1 MEILQLKYFKDA
13 AETQNF
19 SKTAQKFGVPT
30 SAVSQSIRRL
40 ENEMGTDLFER
51 SSNRISLNEDG
62 RTLYLAV
69 CRMGKQLE
77 DTRRLFA
84 DHSGELSGEVRL
96 QISCNRRVVSD
107 VIRQFSQMHPKVTF
121 VLKHG
126 TGADS
131 EGFDLVISDDGAL
144 KERYTHTELIDEQI
158 AVAFSLDHPLAA
170 RETVSVK
177 ELASERFV
185 TMQPGGRL
193 HYLTQSLCIQAGFYP
208 QISIQCDDPY
218 YIRKYIEMGLGIG
231 FVPMFSWRGQ
241 LPAGLVC
248 RPLKNVRRT
257 TFAFWE
263 PSRYMTKATRQFLE
277 LLRQLCC
284 EARES

>member
-1 MEILQLKYFKDA
+1 MEMLQLKYFKDA

-19 SKTAQKFGVPT
+19 SKTAQKFTVPT

-40 ENEMGTDLFER
+40 EKEMGTPLFAR
-51 SSNRISLNEDG
+51 TSNRITLNEDG
-62 RTLYLAV
+62 KLLYRAV
-69 CRMGKQLE
+69 CQMDRTLE

-84 DHSGELSGEVRL
+84 DRSGSLTGEVKL
-96 QISCNRRVVSD
+96 LIACNRRIVSD
-107 VIRQFSQMHPKVTF
+107 AIRQFSQLHPKVTF
-121 VLKHG
+121 ILKHS
-126 TGADS
+126 ANKD
-131 EGFDLVISDDGAL
+131 EDFDLVISDDGAL
-144 KERYTHTELIDEQI
+144 NERYTHTELIDEQI

-241 LPAGLVC
+241 LPEGMVYI
-248 RPLKNVRRT
+248 PLKNVRRT
-257 TFAFWE
+257 TYAFWE

>member
-1 MEILQLKYFKDA
+1 MEMLQLKYFKDA

-19 SKTAQKFGVPT
+19 SKTAQKFTVPT

-40 ENEMGTDLFER
+40 EKEMGTPLFAR
-51 SSNRISLNEDG
+51 TSNRITLNEDG
-62 RTLYLAV
+62 KLLYRAV
-69 CRMGKQLE
+69 CQMDRTLE

-84 DHSGELSGEVRL
+84 DRSGSLTGEVKL
-96 QISCNRRVVSD
+96 LIACNRRIVSD
-107 VIRQFSQMHPKVTF
+107 AIRQFSQLHPKVTF
-121 VLKHG
+121 ILKHS
-126 TGADS
+126 ANKD
-131 EGFDLVISDDGAL
+131 EDFDLVISDDGAL

-177 ELASERFV
+177 ELAFERFV

-241 LPAGLVC
+241 LPEGLVC

-257 TFAFWE
+257 TYAFWD

>member
-1 MEILQLKYFKDA
+1 MIKIGMMIGDRYEILEKID
-13 AETQNF
+13 
-19 SKTAQKFGVPT
+19 G
-30 SAVSQSIRRL
+30 
-40 ENEMGTDLFER
+40 
-51 SSNRISLNEDG
+51 SN
-62 RTLYLAV
+62 
-69 CRMGKQLE
+69 
-77 DTRRLFA
+77 
-84 DHSGELSGEVRL
+84 
-96 QISCNRRVVSD
+96 
-107 VIRQFSQMHPKVTF
+107 
-121 VLKHG
+121 
-126 TGADS
+126 
-131 EGFDLVISDDGAL
+131 DGAL
-144 KERYTHTELIDEQI
+144 KERYAHTELIDEQI

-185 TMQPGGRL
+185 SMQPGGRV

-231 FVPMFSWRGQ
+231 LVPMFSWRGQ
-241 LPAGLVC
+241 LPEGLVC

-257 TFAFWE
+257 TYAFWD

-284 EARES
+284 EAGES

>member
-1 MEILQLKYFKDA
+1 MELLQLIYFCHA

-19 SKTAQKFGVPT
+19 SKTAQKFTVPT

-40 ENEMGTDLFER
+40 EKEMGTPLFAR
-51 SSNRISLNEDG
+51 TSNRITLNEDG
-62 RTLYLAV
+62 KLLYRAV
-69 CRMGKQLE
+69 CQMDRTLE

-84 DHSGELSGEVRL
+84 DRSGSLTGEVKL
-96 QISCNRRVVSD
+96 LIACNRRIVSD
-107 VIRQFSQMHPKVTF
+107 AIRQFSQLHPKVTF
-121 VLKHG
+121 ILKHS
-126 TGADS
+126 ANKD
-131 EGFDLVISDDGAL
+131 EDFDLVISDDGAL

-241 LPAGLVC
+241 LPEGLVC